1 MARSLAEHFDPS
13 VGPKRI
19 LSLSGGGVRGLVTLG
34 ALETLE
40 KFLIQQTGSEDVRL
54 CDHFD
59 LIAGTSTGSII
70 ATALALGWR
79 VPDIQA
85 LYDEL
90 CPVLFRPNNRLG
102 FFRPKFD
109 AEPLTRLLDE
119 KLSNTKGD
127 LIRLGSSELKTG
139 LLICAKRMDT
149 DSAWLLTNNPRSK
162 HYNTPEGQTW
172 LPNRLY
178 PLASIVRASA
188 AAPSFLEPV
197 KITIEEG
204 QGHYENVEGV
214 FVDGAIGG
222 HNCPAF
228 AAFQVA
234 TLPAYGFH
242 WKTGADNL
250 SILSIGTGQYRVR
263 YSTKGYMELR
273 TVNQSVSALMGLINE
288 SQRNTLL
295 TMQALSMPSKP
306 WIINSEVGGLSNEM
320 ITDVP
325 LFNFRHIDI
334 AMDND
339 TDMKMRLRMEADK
352 SDKKFQKAVKGLKDM
367 ANGRKKNLE
376 YAKQLGRTLGSDTS
390 VDDLFF

>member
-1 MARSLAEHFDPS
+1 MRRSLQDHLDPS

-34 ALETLE
+34 ALNTLE
-40 KFLIQQTGSEDVRL
+40 QLLIAQYGTEDVRL

-79 VPDIQA
+79 VSEVQA
-85 LYDEL
+85 LYDKL
-90 CPVLFRPNNRLG
+90 CPVLFKPTFRKG
-102 FFRPKFD
+102 FLRPKFN
-109 AEPLTRLLDE
+109 AAPLTRMLEE
-119 KLSNTKGD
+119 KLSDERGD
-127 LIRLGSSELKTG
+127 PIRLGSDKLLTG

-149 DSAWLLTNNPRSK
+149 DAAWLLTNNPK
-162 HYNTPEGQTW
+162 AKFYNTPVGKTW

-197 KITIEEG
+197 KITISPGDGAYDAE
-204 QGHYENVEGV
+204 EGV

-228 AAFQVA
+228 AAFQVVGLKA
-234 TLPAYGFH
+234 FGFG
-242 WKTGADNL
+242 WSAGEDNL

-263 YSTKGYMELR
+263 HETQNFMGLR

-288 SQRNTLL
+288 SQRNTLM
-295 TMQALSMPSKP
+295 TMQALSKPQKP
-306 WIINSEVGGLSNEM
+306 WYINSEVGGLSDELL
-320 ITDVP
+320 TDKP
-325 LFNFRHIDI
+325 LFGFRHMDI
-334 AMDND
+334 ALDDD
-339 TDMKMRLRMEADK
+339 TDMKKRLQMEAPKLDR
-352 SDKKFQKAVKGLKDM
+352 KFTKAAKGLQDM
-367 ANGRKKNLE
+367 ANGRTKNLS
-376 YAKQLGRTLGSDTS
+376 YARQLGASLGAETTIDE
-390 VDDLFF
+390 LFV